1 MPKMKYVFVGIMA
14 VVVLALGLVGCGN
27 RVNGGQTVSSK
38 VKVITTIYP
47 VYEFTQHVG
56 GDKVE
61 VTMLVP
67 PGAEPHDWEPTV
79 NDLLQIKTAKLFLY
93 HGAGME
99 PVAKLLTKDVL
110 GNAKAVE
117 VSKGNP
123 LLVLNEDDGET
134 EAAEEQLKSNHNG
147 HEDEHGDTHVWLDPV
162 YAQQEVNQI
171 AKALADVDPQNREYY
186 LNNAMQY
193 NKELAQ
199 LDAEYKKGLAATTR
213 RDIITSHAAFG
224 YLANRYNL
232 QQVGIMGLSPD
243 SEPTPERMGKV
254 VMFCREHNVKYIFFE
269 TMVSPK
275 LAETIASETGAGLLV
290 LNPVESLTAEEAK
303 QGKNYLIIMREN
315 LANLQKALQ

>member
-1 MPKMKYVFVGIMA
+1 MPKMKYVFIAILA
-14 VVVLALGLVGCGN
+14 VVIVAMGLTGCGTQ
-27 RVNGGQTVSSK
+27 VNSGQSVSSK

-47 VYEFTQHVG
+47 VYEFTQRVG

-79 NDLLQIKTAKLFLY
+79 NDLMQIKTAKLFLY

-117 VSKGNP
+117 VSKNIS
-123 LLVLNEDDGET
+123 LLSLDEDHE
-134 EAAEEQLKSNHNG
+134 EAEEQQGSNSQA
-147 HEDEHGDTHVWLDPV
+147 HEHEHGDTHVWLDPV
-162 YAQQEVNQI
+162 YAQQEVKQI
-171 AKALADVDPQNREYY
+171 AEALADVDPQNREYY
-186 LNNAMQY
+186 RNNAVQY
-193 NKELAQ
+193 NQELAQ
-199 LDAEYKKGLAATTR
+199 LDAEYKKGLSGTTR

-224 YLANRYNL
+224 YLAKRYNL

-275 LAETIASETGAGLLV
+275 LAETIAKETGAGLLV
-290 LNPVESLTAEEAK
+290 LNPVESLSAEEVK

-315 LANLQKALQ
+315 LVNLQKALQ